1 MSTTLTIPAGV
12 LPDVREGLLCLMGD
26 ATGALRHA
34 LEQRTR
40 EHHPERFAAGRR
52 QLEQVFALL
61 DLVGWGA
68 AGESHEVDVDLG
80 EYGPTLKEALDGY
93 LPILEDQEKEAD
105 VNDKRRAEEGKAPRR
120 EEVVNRLVGLR
131 EFVALVA
138 RRLPEG

>member
-1 MSTTLTIPAGV
+1 MTTILTIPAGV

-26 ATGALRHA
+26 ATGAIRHA

-40 EHHPERFAAGRR
+40 EHQLDRLDADRR

-68 AGESHEVDVDLG
+68 AGEPREVEVDLG
-80 EYGPTLKEALDGY
+80 RYGPTLKEALDGY

-105 VNDKRRAEEGKAPRR
+105 VNDERRAVEGKPPLR
-120 EEVVNRLVGLR
+120 EEIVSRLVGLR
-131 EFVALVA
+131 AFTTQVAL
-138 RRLPEG
+138 RLDR